1 MFLPEE
7 ITLKQ
12 YVELAKEI
20 KERYEYINVKKTS
33 AFFLQNSFLSVQCTR
48 RLAPLPQID
57 KRTD

>member
-1 MFLPEE
+1 MFIRKE

-33 AFFLQNSFLSVQCTR
+33 ASPLQSSFLSVR
-48 RLAPLPQID
+48 
-57 KRTD
+57 